1 MKTTTIVTTEI
12 SIDELIELI
21 SDKLID
27 KIEHYLKDVNKS
39 QNDLLLTRKEIAK
52 YLRVSI
58 TTIHHWME
66 YEILDPIRIGNRVYF
81 KKQDILDLVEERK
94 HSNLTRL
101 KRP

>member
-12 SIDELIELI
+12 SIEELAELI
-21 SDKLID
+21 SEKLID
-27 KIEHYLKDVNKS
+27 KIEHYLKEVNKS
-39 QNDLLLTRKEIAK
+39 QNELLLTRKEVAK

-81 KKQDILDLVEERK
+81 KKQDILDLVEKRK
-94 HSNLTRL
+94 HSNLTKL

>member
-12 SIDELIELI
+12 SIDELTELI

-39 QNDLLLTRKEIAK
+39 QNELLLTRKEVAN

-81 KKQDILDLVEERK
+81 KKQDILDLVEKRK
-94 HSNLTRL
+94 HSNLTKL